1 MNYSRL
7 VYVPNNQINDPLFAA
22 RSRLAPCSC
31 SSMRNGTEAWLVAR
45 CHALYYWRNHLIR
58 ERSLSFSHSLSVAVL
73 LYFVSSF
80 RPCYLSVPADSR
92 YPLFFLFLLFFVGIK
107 KSARRYFFLVLRT
120 SVREAKCSMT
130 SCSFLFFVFVRFFV
144 YIMFSV
150 VLSFITFCFVTY
162 PRPTLCCWSSF
173 LLLFFFLRSRDA
185 GWKESPGVHTGIAG
199 KMDNEIFLRVRRY
212 SR

>member
-45 CHALYYWRNHLIR
+45 CHALYCWRNHLIR

-144 YIMFSV
+144 HNVLRSAFFYYFLFRYVSSPYSV
-150 VLSFITFCFVTY
+150 LLEFF
-162 PRPTLCCWSSF
+162 SSF
-173 LLLFFFLRSRDA
+173 FLFFFTFPRR
-185 GWKESPGVHTGIAG
+185 GVEREPGSAHW
-199 KMDNEIFLRVRRY
+199 DRR
-212 SR
+212 